1 MRGRATC
8 KKARQWRRA
17 KSREKRR
24 ESRSD
29 RKLRTF
35 RPGGLWLFTVSAAA
49 TGDQLGA
56 AQRKAPLGGE
66 RGYVSGHDQ
75 RGEGPDPRNQPPG
88 RGVTVTDWRLH
99 TADPRHIDGSGN
111 HTAEWSGY
119 LRHQPTMSPS
129 ALKGLV
135 LYALAQRRGQPTSRQ
150 KRKTPLPGEKAGLV
164 IGTCPS
170 SEKGGSD
177 SRNQPLGCGV
187 TVTNWRLYTADH
199 RHIDGGGNQNAE

>member
-1 MRGRATC
+1 MRSLISAATTSRFCPATRATPGSGGGHGKDRGAGFGDRRLDC
-8 KKARQWRRA
+8 GCGHLCDEPFARAGSLRYELRVSGGAQLVKKTRQWRRA

-35 RPGGLWLFTVSAAA
+35 RPGGLWLFTHSAAA
-49 TGDQLGA
+49 TGGQLGA

-99 TADPRHIDGSGN
+99 TAEPRHIDGGGN
-111 HTAEWSGY
+111 QTAEWSGC

-129 ALKGLV
+129 ALKGIV
-135 LYALAQRRGQPTSRQ
+135 L
-150 KRKTPLPGEKAGLV
+150 
-164 IGTCPS
+164 
-170 SEKGGSD
+170 
-177 SRNQPLGCGV
+177 
-187 TVTNWRLYTADH
+187 
-199 RHIDGGGNQNAE
+199 